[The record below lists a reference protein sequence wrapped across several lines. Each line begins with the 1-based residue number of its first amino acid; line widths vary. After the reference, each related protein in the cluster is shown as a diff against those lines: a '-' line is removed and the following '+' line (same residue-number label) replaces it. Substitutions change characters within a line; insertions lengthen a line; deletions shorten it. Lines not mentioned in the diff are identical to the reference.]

1 MSRKRVFI
9 ASWQIRE
16 GIRLV
21 YRFRPLIPDITD
33 MVPLEHMMLQH
44 ASRTIRSKA
53 VERLTGLKVEDEV
66 IRPALLA
73 FMKEELEQIFKG
85 DDIEVV
91 DEATV
96 ESRLEQGVY
105 AERPRTM
112 ASVN

>member
-33 MVPLEHMMLQH
+33 MMPLEHLMLEN
-44 ASRTIRSKA
+44 ATRTIRTKA
-53 VERLTGLKVEDEV
+53 VERLGGLKVEDEV
-66 IRPALLA
+66 IRPALLS
-73 FMKEELEQIFKG
+73 FVKEELEQIFKG

-96 ESRLEQGVY
+96 ETRIKQGVY
-105 AERPRTM
+105 AERER
-112 ASVN
+112 SVACLN